1 VPRVPP
7 GDVAVISDAGQVG
20 QHHRARTAVLVL
32 PPERITMTNAGG
44 AVSPTPYQGG
54 VGGNDPSVNG
64 NDAPALSLHSLA
76 LCRQSVLQN
85 SDRVA
90 PPVTTKGGR

>member
-1 VPRVPP
+1 
-7 GDVAVISDAGQVG
+7 
-20 QHHRARTAVLVL
+20 VLVL

-64 NDAPALSLHSLA
+64 NDAPALSLPRMA
-76 LCRQSVLQN
+76 LCRAGKH

-90 PPVTTKGGR
+90 PPVTTRGGR